1 MLIIKEPTHK
11 LANCLDLLL
20 TNVPGMVV
28 DPPLGISDHSS
39 ISFSVKIGFKIPNT
53 TFSHKV
59 YLKSRF
65 DWPRFGDDFLNHKW
79 SVVYN
84 SSNPVS
90 EYKNLIT

>member
-1 MLIIKEPTHK
+1 
-11 LANCLDLLL
+11 
-20 TNVPGMVV
+20 MVNSHLV
-28 DPPLGISDHSS
+28 NSVHSS

-90 EYKNLIT
+90 EYKKLIT